1 MSNKISEKEK
11 TEYNLN
17 HNENKSFKQNN
28 SLTKNRK
35 MSNPKSFIKNNNCNL
50 VRTRHLPHLKRNNLY
65 YNFDNSK
72 EIKTPIL
79 YKRNFSHN
87 NNLFDIKEKQKEK
100 LIMEINQS
108 NNELK
113 NQDREIK
120 KFQNLYGTIKK
131 ENLTNQ
137 FLIYQILNKDK
148 EKNKSIENNK
158 NITEKEM
165 VFDENLNQKKE
176 QISNNE
182 KKMDKNSISFKD
194 EKYSNSNIDTNSF
207 FITGTNI
214 YDKNNNNFSNNKTL
228 NMKKNKTCLNNN
240 NKTKK
245 DSSKLKLLKKELDYY
260 IKTIDEDTKKLE
272 KFKENDKITGY
283 LQTKKE
289 LEEKNKELD
298 DLITK
303 SNGLQGDIND
313 HDMVIYFYKLKND
326 NYISLINDIKRR
338 INAKYKPIYTNWER
352 RVKKLESQKEVLE
365 NQNKLYISEIDRIK
379 EINETNKKR
388 ENELKEFLRKNEKY
402 LDEKTKNTLEITN
415 SYNNEQRL
423 KKKCDLNNKKIEK
436 LRESNNALNEIIT
449 KTEIERKNKQLE
461 KQKIEQIQKE
471 KMKKIIEEINN
482 INKEMQKTG
491 FKSIIEQKNLENEI
505 NKSNEIINEQKNE
518 IENLILN
525 EKNIINEINNLN
537 KELDIISKE
546 SENQKNEMQLL
557 IKNFEKINHE
567 NNNNN
572 NNINKNDLK
581 EENENLLKE
590 YNQKKKELDEAYQK
604 NNKLNDILKEIK
616 KL

>member
-35 MSNPKSFIKNNNCNL
+35 MSNPKSFIKNNNCNIIK
-50 VRTRHLPHLKRNNLY
+50 TRHLPHLKRNNLY
-65 YNFDNSK
+65 YNYDNNK
-72 EIKTPIL
+72 EKITPIS
-79 YKRNFSHN
+79 YRRNYSNN

-113 NQDREIK
+113 NQDKEIK
-120 KFQNLYGTIKK
+120 KFQNLYGTIKR

-148 EKNKSIENNK
+148 EKSKSIENNK
-158 NITEKEM
+158 TATEKEM
-165 VFDENLNQKKE
+165 LLDDNLNQKKE
-176 QISNNE
+176 QISNKE

-214 YDKNNNNFSNNKTL
+214 YDKNNNNFSSNKTS
-228 NMKKNKTCLNNN
+228 NMKKNKTCIINS
-240 NKTKK
+240 NKSKK

-289 LEEKNKELD
+289 LDEKNKELD

-338 INAKYKPIYTNWER
+338 INTKHKPIYTNWER

-402 LDEKTKNTLEITN
+402 LDEKNKNSLEVTN

-436 LRESNNALNEIIT
+436 LRESNNALNELIT
-449 KTEIERKNKQLE
+449 KTEVERKNKLLE
-461 KQKIEQIQKE
+461 KQKNEQIQQE
-471 KMKKIIEEINN
+471 KMKKITEEINN

-505 NKSNEIINEQKNE
+505 NKSNELINEQKKE
-518 IENLILN
+518 IESLILN

-557 IKNFEKINHE
+557 IKNFEKINNK
-567 NNNNN
+567 NNNKNN
-572 NNINKNDLK
+572 ENDLK
-581 EENENLLKE
+581 EENENLLKQ